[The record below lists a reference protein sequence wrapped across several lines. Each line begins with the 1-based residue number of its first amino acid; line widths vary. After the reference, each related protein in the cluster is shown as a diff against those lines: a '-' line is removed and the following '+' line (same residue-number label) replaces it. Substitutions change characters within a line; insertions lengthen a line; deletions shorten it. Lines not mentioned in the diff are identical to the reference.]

1 MQKLIV
7 LYLVAL
13 ASVGCTVVPTK
24 TTTQACNLLEIAG
37 NEADLAPS
45 WYTSAAVILDQCG
58 EPEAIE
64 VGHMRMCAA
73 MDRNGYQGAPLCADY
88 EAELKRYK

>member
-7 LYLVAL
+7 LSLVAV
-13 ASVGCTVVPTK
+13 ASVGCTVVPAK
-24 TTTQACNLLEIAG
+24 TTTQTCNLLEIAA

-45 WYTSAAVILDQCG
+45 WYTSAAVILEQCG
-58 EPEAIE
+58 EPEAVA

-73 MDRNGYQGAPLCADY
+73 MDRNGYQGTPLCADY